1 MGLLSEFITEQDQA
15 FDETKLTDP
24 RKFKRGTLSDIGLG
38 TVSGAAKGVLSV
50 SNAASRLIEGDEVAD
65 RRMAQTNEALTPTNQ
80 GTAGH
85 IASGITEVLAAGT
98 VGAPLG
104 PYGVATTVGLG
115 TRAIEHTKLTQQ
127 LGVDQDTADTASNIY
142 GATNAALAFLP
153 ISNVFKKSLVADY
166 AALVVA
172 PTAVG
177 QASIYGEGAYL
188 DSKGYKKQGEQYKDM
203 ATDPTAIFTNLAIGS
218 VFFAGSRYL
227 NAKTN
232 PDLSEAQV
240 HQAEADFNA
249 TVENALAD
257 ADTSS
262 MPNVAQSV
270 DDLAQHQTNLNQAID
285 QVMKGEKVNISESTG
300 GQLKTL
306 DDIKQYIQ
314 TKNTTINKP
323 KNTSSSLAEATE
335 QNRKIIW
342 EKLNPGMKY
351 SGTSTPKQPQVKPFT
366 ASGTQKRIYDEAMAK
381 GLSDADARTVVA
393 LAHFESR
400 GTFSTTV
407 KNPKSSATG
416 VFQFID
422 STWRAEGGTAA
433 NRHDLNKQIE
443 LGIKHTKS
451 NIKYIEDKTGVV
463 LTGSQIY
470 IPHLLGRGGAEIVF
484 KAVKSNPEQSAR
496 SVIAKFSDNPDHLM
510 SINGIPKNA
519 SVQDAVHFFTKKI
532 DDITAKH
539 YGGTGSTHKSVFESE
554 TASTVEQAPIKP
566 ESSYEGTVD
575 RLDLDNLPDVD
586 DLFISPYDFNTFE
599 QRNMEHEVMGDLT
612 NEQMDLPSM
621 VLDEHGNLVPESEID
636 IPVVTAKPDP
646 ELAKFLKELFE
657 GIEQTPVPHT
667 VKGVR
672 VKDDIMNPNEEFKPD
687 SSITTEWKERQ
698 RWEDKKHH
706 KELTRTYKDK
716 DGNTVQELQYRGSY
730 VRRTI
735 DDAHQT
741 NSIHVGRSNK
751 SNFVDHKGN
760 KELETALDRIF
771 DEGRAFGYLSQIPKG
786 QQAID
791 KLIANP
797 DLVISSKKTG
807 EDLTAAQWKDKLI
820 REQDNIQ
827 MIAKV
832 MSTLAKCALKQAA

>member
-15 FDETKLTDP
+15 FDETKLTNP
-24 RKFKRGTLSDIGLG
+24 QKFKRGTLSDIGLG

-85 IASGITEVLAAGT
+85 VASGITEVLAAGT
-98 VGAPLG
+98 VGAPIG

-351 SGTSTPKQPQVKPFT
+351 PGTSTPKQPQVKPFT

-422 STWRAEGGTAA
+422 STWQAEGGTAA

-451 NIKYIEDKTGVV
+451 NIKYIEDKTGII

-484 KAVKSNPEQSAR
+484 KAIKDNPNQSAR
-496 SVIAKFSDNPDHLM
+496 GVISRFSKDPDHLM
-510 SINGIPKNA
+510 RINGIPKNA
-519 SVQDAVHFFTKKI
+519 RIDDAVHFFTKKI
-532 DDITAKH
+532 DDITAQH
-539 YGGTGSTHKSVFESE
+539 YDGTGSTHKSVFESE
-554 TASTVEQAPIKP
+554 AETALEQAPIKP

-575 RLDLDNLPDVD
+575 RLDLDNLPEVD
-586 DLFISPYDFNTFE
+586 DLFISRHDFNAFE
-599 QRNMEHEVMGDLT
+599 QRNMDHEVVGDMT
-612 NEQMDLPSM
+612 TEQLDLPSM
-621 VLDEHGNLVPESEID
+621 VLDEHGNLVPDLPDPNYKPMSDAELSKLLDDVFAESE
-636 IPVVTAKPDP
+636 TAK
-646 ELAKFLKELFE
+646 
-657 GIEQTPVPHT
+657 IPHT
-667 VKGVR
+667 SNTIK
-672 VKDDIMNPNEEFKPD
+672 VKDRIDDPAKEFKPD
-687 SSITTEWKERQ
+687 ESIASDWKEKQ
-698 RWEDKKHH
+698 RYEEGKYH

-716 DGNTVQELQYRGSY
+716 DGNTVQELQYRDSY
-730 VRRTI
+730 VRRTVN
-735 DDAHQT
+735 DAHQT

-771 DEGRAFGYLSQIPKG
+771 DEGRAFGYLSQMPKG

-827 MIAKV
+827 MMAKA

>member
-1 MGLLSEFITEQDQA
+1 MGLLSEFITEQDLA
-15 FDETKLTDP
+15 FDQTKLTDP
-24 RKFKRGTLSDIGLG
+24 KKYKRGPLADFGLG
-38 TVSGAAKGVLSV
+38 AISGVAKGVTSV
-50 SNAASRLIEGDEVAD
+50 SNAASRFVEGDEVAD
-65 RRMAQTNEALTPTNQ
+65 KRMQQVNEAFTPLNQ

-85 IASGITEVLAAGT
+85 IASGITEVVAAGT

-104 PYGVATTVGLG
+104 PYGMAATVGLG
-115 TRAIEHTKLTQQ
+115 TRATEHTKLTQQ

-153 ISNVFKKSLVADY
+153 VSNVFKKSLVADY

-177 QASIYGEGAYL
+177 QGLTYAEGAYL
-188 DSKGYKKQGEQYKDM
+188 DHKGYEKQGAMYKDM
-203 ATDPTAIFTNLAIGS
+203 ATDPNAIFMNMAIGS
-218 VFFAGSRYL
+218 TFFAAGRYM
-227 NAKTN
+227 NAKGN
-232 PDLSEAQV
+232 ADLPEAEV
-240 HQAEADFNA
+240 HKAEADFNA
-249 TVENALAD
+249 TVEQAQTD
-257 ADTSS
+257 ADVSS
-262 MPNVAQSV
+262 MPNIADTV
-270 DDLAQHQTNLNQAID
+270 DDLAQHQNNINQAID
-285 QVMKGEKVNISESTG
+285 QVMKGEKVNISEATG

-306 DDIKQYIQ
+306 DDVKKHIQNNSSIKTATNKKQ
-314 TKNTTINKP
+314 T
-323 KNTSSSLAEATE
+323 LAEATE

-351 SGTSTPKQPQVKPFT
+351 PGTSTPKQPQVKPFT
-366 ASGTQKRIYDEAMAK
+366 ATGTQKRIYDEATAK
-381 GLSDADARTVVA
+381 GLSDADSRTIVA

-400 GTFSTTV
+400 GTFSPTI
-407 KNPKSSATG
+407 KNKKSSATG

-422 STWRAEGGTAA
+422 STWQAEGGTAA
-433 NRHDLNKQIE
+433 NRHDLNTQIK

-484 KAVKSNPEQSAR
+484 KAIKDNSNQSAR
-496 SVIAKFSDNPDHLM
+496 AVISKFSKNPDHLM
-510 SINGIPKNA
+510 SINGIPKDATIGNA
-519 SVQDAVHFFTKKI
+519 IHNFTKKI
-532 DDITAKH
+532 DDITAQH
-539 YGGTGSTHKSVFESE
+539 YGGSGSTHKSVFESE

-586 DLFISPYDFNTFE
+586 DLFISPHDFNAFE

-612 NEQMDLPSM
+612 TEQLDLPNM
-621 VLDEHGNLVPESEID
+621 VLDEHGNLVPDLPDPNYKPMSDAELSKLIDDVFAESET
-636 IPVVTAKPDP
+636 VS
-646 ELAKFLKELFE
+646 
-657 GIEQTPVPHT
+657 VPHT
-667 VKGVR
+667 SNTIK
-672 VKDDIMNPNEEFKPD
+672 VKDRVDDPAKEFKPD
-687 SSITTEWKERQ
+687 ESIAADWKEKQ
-698 RWEDKKHH
+698 RYEDKKYH

-730 VRRTI
+730 VRRTV

-741 NSIHVGRSNK
+741 KSIHVGRSNK

-786 QQAID
+786 QQTID

-827 MIAKV
+827 MMAKA